1 IGPPVRWQGGT
12 RKDGAMRNPLD
23 SRYVDLVRLLR
34 RYGRSELVSG
44 AQLDE
49 FAVDE
54 SDADGSD
61 ADGSGGVDPVSGDA
75 ATAERFAADLERM
88 GPTFI
93 KLGQLLSTR
102 FDLLPP
108 AYTTALTRL
117 QDTVD
122 PIPFAQVRE

>member
-1 IGPPVRWQGGT
+1 
-12 RKDGAMRNPLD
+12 MRNPLD
-23 SRYVDLVRLLR
+23 SRYMDLVRLLR
-34 RYGRSELVSG
+34 RYGRSDLVSG

-49 FAVDE
+49 FAVDGA
-54 SDADGSD
+54 DAD
-61 ADGSGGVDPVSGDA
+61 DPVTGDHE
-75 ATAERFAADLERM
+75 TAEQFAADLERM

-117 QDTVD
+117 QGHRRAD
-122 PIPFAQVRE
+122 PLRRGARGRRARARRDDR